1 MVLSGGEI
9 LADFLPFAVF
19 LPEGCTTFAA
29 EFGSGE
35 RDVGASYGILAV
47 GCCLAEGGD
56 ALYSNENGSLITRF
70 FENLNCVGT
79 RPVAE
84 GLSSSKTL
92 QLSVVSSFRSGRPSG
107 PTE

>member
-1 MVLSGGEI
+1 MSHVGADHKRGMILSCREI
-9 LADFLPFAVF
+9 FADFLPFAVF

-56 ALYSNENGSLITRF
+56 ALYSNDKRLVDYQI
-70 FENLNCVGT
+70 L
-79 RPVAE
+79 
-84 GLSSSKTL
+84 
-92 QLSVVSSFRSGRPSG
+92 
-107 PTE
+107 